1 MTRTV
6 SELMTPHPTVVEV
19 TDTLR
24 SVAQTM
30 ATQDLG
36 SLVVAED
43 GTVVGIVTDRDLVV
57 RGLAQGIGL
66 DAPVGQLA
74 TGELVTVGPDDDVA
88 DVVRIMREQAVR
100 RVPVVDGGQAVGV
113 LSIGDLAAELDP
125 RSALAEISEAPAQD

>member
-19 TDTLR
+19 SDTLHA
-24 SVAQTM
+24 VAQTM

-36 SLVVAED
+36 SLVVAQD

-57 RGLAQGIGL
+57 RGLAEGIGL
-66 DAPVGQLA
+66 DAPVGSLA
-74 TGELVTVGPDDDVA
+74 TGDPLTVGPDDDLA

-100 RVPVVDGGQAVGV
+100 RVPVVEGGQAVGV
-113 LSIGDLAAELDP
+113 LTIGDLAAELDP
-125 RSALAEISEAPAQD
+125 TSALADISEAPAND

>member
-24 SVAQTM
+24 AVAQTM
-30 ATQDLG
+30 ASQDVG
-36 SLVVAED
+36 SLVVAEN

-57 RGLAQGIGL
+57 RGLAEGIGL

-74 TGELVTVGPDDDVA
+74 SGDLLTVGPDDDVD

-100 RVPVVDGGQAVGV
+100 RVPVVEGGQAVGV

-125 RSALAEISEAPAQD
+125 RSALAEISEAPPQD

>member
-1 MTRTV
+1 MPRTV

-24 SVAQTM
+24 AVAQTM
-30 ATQDLG
+30 ATQDIG
-36 SLVVAED
+36 SLVVAEN

-74 TGELVTVGPDDDVA
+74 TEDVVTVAPDDDVA

-100 RVPVVDGGQAVGV
+100 RVPVVEGGLAVGV
-113 LSIGDLAAELDP
+113 LTIGDLAAELDP
-125 RSALAEISEAPAQD
+125 TSALAEISEAPAQD